1 MLSLLPLPTQ
11 LKTDSAPLAPPDRL
25 LDPQGFILHLHVYQR
40 ENRTCH
46 WGFDPA
52 HWRSY
57 LHLDEDAYRW
67 EDERAEAA
75 RRLGDVKR
83 RFEEAHPKLKRKQVG
98 NQRRRSAHNPE
109 TV

>member
-1 MLSLLPLPTQ
+1 MN
-11 LKTDSAPLAPPDRL
+11 SAPSCSPDRS

-67 EDERAEAA
+67 EDERAEAT
-75 RRLGDVKR
+75 RRLDDVKR
-83 RFEEAHPKLKRKQVG
+83 RFTAHPNLKRKQVG
-98 NQRRRSAHNPE
+98 H
-109 TV
+109 